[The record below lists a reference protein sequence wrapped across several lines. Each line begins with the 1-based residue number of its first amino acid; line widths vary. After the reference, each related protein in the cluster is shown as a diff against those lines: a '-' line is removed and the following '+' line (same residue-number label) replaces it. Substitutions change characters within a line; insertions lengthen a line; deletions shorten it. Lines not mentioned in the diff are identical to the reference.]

1 MFPAAEEAGSLRR
14 GAWRYFPVA
23 PGRMEFAVEVR
34 RTILATQPKVVA
46 VELPHACEEFYLR
59 AIDRLP
65 QCSAL
70 MYPTPDAFDLGED
83 SFIYV
88 PVEPCDPF
96 VEAVRTAREIG
107 AEVLFIEP
115 ALQDRPHVAAQ
126 YPDPYAIRRIGLDK
140 YIEAYRL
147 QPPPRDEELEAHGS
161 GMAWRLQGADPLAE
175 TLIVVSFNLLDPLL
189 DAMQIPQEEPARRVK
204 ASRVRLVNPDPECL
218 AEITTEMPYL
228 QQRYELWRITG
239 KEEILIDRQRAN
251 FDLLR
256 EAEAQYHKNT
266 GDTVA
271 HWQRRL
277 LAKYMRNLARTNHD
291 LVAGLFDVTV
301 AARSIVDDNYGWE
314 VWELANK
321 YPAQK
326 IAPDIETMR
335 IQAENV
341 WLNTKKIRLRRR
353 LPRPK
358 QRLMPRGLKQRKKEK
373 EPGEWKH
380 RLDGESICSYPPE
393 DLAIETYGRFL
404 KEKARS
410 LLSEDRMRVQE
421 FSSSLL
427 DGIDLRE
434 TLRNWHKGSI
444 YVREANRIAGD
455 AGALCVIF
463 DEDPDDRYSYLAT
476 WQGEHQNESD
486 MAFYATNPAA
496 HVVGPGIGRA
506 EYGGFLMT
514 LPARRMSYVWSDP
527 DYAFAES
534 KSETL
539 LLAALDY
546 SVERHVV
553 YVAAKPPRSV
563 FRSIAARLNRSIIY
577 IPIGALSSDKV
588 KRLRV
593 VHILDSYARRKEAKD
608 YIW

>member
-1 MFPAAEEAGSLRR
+1 MFPGADDAGSLIR

-23 PGRMEFAVEVR
+23 PGRMEFAIEVR
-34 RTILATQPKVVA
+34 QTILESRPKVVA
-46 VELPHACEEFYLR
+46 VELPHTCEEFYLR

-65 QCSAL
+65 QFSAL
-70 MYPTPDAFDLGED
+70 MYPTPDAFELDEE
-83 SFIYV
+83 SYVYV

-126 YPDPYAIRRIGLDK
+126 YPDPYAVRRIGLDR
-140 YIEAYRL
+140 YVEAYRL
-147 QPPPRDEELEAHGS
+147 QPPPRNEELEAHGA
-161 GMAWRLQGADPLAE
+161 GMAWRLQGADPFAA

-189 DAMQIPQEEPARRVK
+189 DAMQIPQEEPAKRVK
-204 ASRVRLVNPDPECL
+204 ASRVRLVNPDPDCL

-228 QQRYELWRITG
+228 QQRYELWRIAR
-239 KEEILIDRQRAN
+239 KEDALIDRQRAN

-256 EAEAQYHKNT
+256 EAEAHYHKNA
-266 GDTVA
+266 GDTVV

-277 LAKYMRNLARTNHD
+277 LAKYTRNLARTNHD
-291 LVAGLFDVTV
+291 LVAGLFDLTV

-321 YPAQK
+321 YPAQQ
-326 IAPDIETMR
+326 IAPDMETMR
-335 IQAENV
+335 IQADDV

-373 EPGEWKH
+373 EPGDWKH

-393 DLAIETYGRFL
+393 DLEIETYGKFL
-404 KEKARS
+404 KDKARR
-410 LLSEDRMRVQE
+410 LLSEDRMKVQE
-421 FSSSLL
+421 FTTSLL

-434 TLRNWHKGSI
+434 TLRNWHKSKI
-444 YVREANRIAGD
+444 FVREANRIAGEV
-455 AGALCVIF
+455 GALCVIF
-463 DEDPDDRYSYLAT
+463 DEDPEDRYTYLAT

-486 MAFYATNPAA
+486 MAFYATNPAE

-534 KSETL
+534 KPETL

-563 FRSIAARLNRSIIY
+563 FRSIASRLNRSIVY

>member
-1 MFPAAEEAGSLRR
+1 MFPGPDDAGSLRR
-14 GAWRYFPVA
+14 GAWRYFPVV
-23 PGRMEFAVEVR
+23 PGRMEFAIEVR
-34 RTILATQPKVVA
+34 QAILEARPQVVA
-46 VELPHACEEFYLR
+46 VELPHTCEEFYLR

-65 QCSAL
+65 QYSAL
-70 MYPTPDAFDLGED
+70 MYPTPDAFDLDEE
-83 SFIYV
+83 SFVYV

-96 VEAVRTAREIG
+96 VEAVRTAREID

-126 YPDPYAIRRIGLDK
+126 YPDPYAVRRIGLDK
-140 YIEAYRL
+140 YTEAYRL
-147 QPPPRDEELEAHGS
+147 QPPPRDEELEAHGA
-161 GMAWRLQGADPLAE
+161 GMAWRLQGADPFAA

-189 DAMQIPQEEPARRVK
+189 DAMQIPQEEPAKRVK

-228 QQRYELWRITG
+228 QQRYELWRIAR
-239 KEEILIDRQRAN
+239 KEDALIDRQRAN

-256 EAEAQYHKNT
+256 EAEASYHKNT

-277 LAKYMRNLARTNHD
+277 LAKYTRNLARTNHD

-321 YPAQK
+321 YPVQQ
-326 IAPDIETMR
+326 IAPDMETMR
-335 IQAENV
+335 IQADDV

-373 EPGEWKH
+373 EPGDWKH
-380 RLDGESICSYPPE
+380 KLDGESICSYPPE
-393 DLAIETYGRFL
+393 DLEIETYGRFL
-404 KEKARS
+404 KDKARR
-410 LLSEDRMRVQE
+410 LLSEDRMKVQE
-421 FSSSLL
+421 FTTSLL

-434 TLRNWHKGSI
+434 TLRNWHKSKI
-444 YVREANRIAGD
+444 FVREANRIAGD
-455 AGALCVIF
+455 VGALCVIF
-463 DEDPDDRYSYLAT
+463 EEDPDDRYTYLAT

-486 MAFYATNPAA
+486 MAFYATDPKE

-534 KSETL
+534 KPETL

-563 FRSIAARLNRSIIY
+563 FRSIASRLNRSIIY